1 MGFKDRIKKNDVGG
15 LYGVVAGLRLDG
27 KTTLAGTLPGKT
39 ILFQAQL
46 LETASSSAEQ
56 LAKELGNELD
66 TVEFHSVGDLREL
79 LADKATLGYDNVY
92 IDGLSAVSEMIYNGR
107 EIQALLKKNQWEA
120 FREIGDELR
129 EFQLMCKQFT
139 IDTGK
144 NLFMT
149 LALKPKLDPNGNIVS
164 LDPVVK
170 GQVALEA
177 IKKYAPLVVAVA
189 KETDENGELHRYII
203 TKSDG
208 VYPARI
214 DSVLDHNN
222 PGRFEADNF
231 KDPDQAGL
239 AGLINFLKGV

>member
-1 MGFKDRIKKNDVGG
+1 MSFKDRIKRNDVGG
-15 LYGVVAGLRLDG
+15 LYGVVAGLRLLG

-56 LAKELGNELD
+56 LAKELGNSLD
-66 TVEFHSVGDLREL
+66 TIEFSSVGDLREL
-79 LADKATLGYDNVY
+79 LLSKETKTYDNVY

-144 NLFMT
+144 NLFM
-149 LALKPKLDPNGNIVS
+149 
-164 LDPVVK
+164 DPVVK

-177 IKKYAPLVVAVA
+177 IKKYAPVVVAVTN
-189 KETDENGELHRYII
+189 EMDESGNLHRFII

-231 KDPDQAGL
+231 SEPSQAGL
-239 AGLINFLKGV
+239 AGLINFLKGA